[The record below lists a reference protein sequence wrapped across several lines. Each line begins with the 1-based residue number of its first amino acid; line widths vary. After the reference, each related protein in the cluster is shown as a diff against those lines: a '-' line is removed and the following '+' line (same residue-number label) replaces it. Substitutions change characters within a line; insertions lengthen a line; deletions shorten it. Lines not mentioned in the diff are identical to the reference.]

1 MEEKVDSFVLFNCE
15 EQFYISCEQKENL
28 KLPSRKT
35 RLINTSYLQAEL
47 DQYQIGFSI
56 GIGNLIDDVSL
67 GDHVSIVLCWLQQF
81 CTGGALIRLAF
92 SPRGFCCKP
101 TKGPCFNRSQ
111 PLHSVD
117 LVDEKEPPSSNQQ
130 QTSMEK

>member
-1 MEEKVDSFVLFNCE
+1 MEKEWKKKLIHLFCSTVKSSF
-15 EQFYISCEQKENL
+15 ISVENL

-35 RLINTSYLQAEL
+35 RLINTSDLQAEF

-101 TKGPCFNRSQ
+101 TKGPCFDRNQPSPFCRSCR
-111 PLHSVD
+111 
-117 LVDEKEPPSSNQQ
+117 
-130 QTSMEK
+130 

>member
-1 MEEKVDSFVLFNCE
+1 MEKEWKKTLIHLFCSTVKSSF
-15 EQFYISCEQKENL
+15 IS
-28 KLPSRKT
+28 T
-35 RLINTSYLQAEL
+35 
-47 DQYQIGFSI
+47 IGFSI

-92 SPRGFCCKP
+92 SPRGFCSKP
-101 TKGPCFNRSQ
+101 TKGPCFDRNQ
-111 PLHSVD
+111 PLYSD

>member
-15 EQFYISCEQKENL
+15 EQFYISCDQK
-28 KLPSRKT
+28 
-35 RLINTSYLQAEL
+35 
-47 DQYQIGFSI
+47 IGFSI

-101 TKGPCFNRSQ
+101 TKGPCFDRNQ

-117 LVDEKEPPSSNQQ
+117 LVDEKKPPSSNQQ